1 MVLCSAQV
9 TYGLASDSRLGFGP
23 VKNMYAGEAYIGNH
37 RTGNN
42 AVSNTITKHLGYG
55 IGDYDLIRT
64 VRVWSPGY
72 ILDDDGNYPEGMF

>member
-1 MVLCSAQV
+1 M
-9 TYGLASDSRLGFGP
+9 GFGP

-42 AVSNTITKHLGYG
+42 AVSNTITKHLSYG
-55 IGDYDLIRT
+55 IGDYDIIRT
-64 VRVWSPGY
+64 VRVWGPGY

>member
-1 MVLCSAQV
+1 
-9 TYGLASDSRLGFGP
+9 
-23 VKNMYAGEAYIGNH
+23 MYAGEAYIGNH

-42 AVSNTITKHLGYG
+42 AVSNTITKHLSYG

-64 VRVWSPGY
+64 VRVWGFGY